1 MSALAVKYL
10 TGCIYQEVILGIQL
24 RCLKVAI
31 FVLGT
36 EDVNL
41 SQSSKSLLM
50 FAAFRIESALPE

>member
-31 FVLGT
+31 LVLGT
-36 EDVNL
+36 EDINL
-41 SQSSKSLLM
+41 SQVFQILVNVSPS
-50 FAAFRIESALPE
+50 E